1 MPRRKMIQFL
11 MAGVLTVGLY
21 TSLPSASAAEVARA
35 SGGVAAPAAS
45 PLAELGRLLQKDFHA
60 LDKLMPR
67 GDELV
72 DAQSRQRLA
81 PEVVPLLKD
90 IESKISK
97 FMHTAA
103 GLTPDDKL
111 QVQGLQQH
119 FAAVMAVLGDVGA
132 QSQLKQEIASGDP
145 AVKLGA
151 QLQMLQVR
159 WWQSDKNAAVQGHIL
174 NRIALL
180 AKANPTNDTV
190 TMMLLGMIE
199 LGAADVAVRDQARQI
214 IMDDQSGPLALQ
226 VKSDVGYTLKLHKKF
241 LNKSVVVHGELLGG
255 GKFSTAQ
262 WKGKVVVVDFWATW
276 CGPCRA
282 SLPGLERL
290 YSRYHDQGLRVVGVS
305 NDNSGAALKAF
316 LKANPKMA
324 WPQLFDAS
332 NPGWSLISTSF
343 GLNSIPTQ
351 FVIDRQGILRHISV
365 GFDPNHGIK
374 STVVRLLE
382 QQ

>member
-1 MPRRKMIQFL
+1 MPRRKMIHFL
-11 MAGVLTVGLY
+11 MAGVLTIGLY
-21 TSLPSASAAEVARA
+21 TSLPSASAAEVAGA

-45 PLAELGRLLQKDFHA
+45 PLAELGRLLQKDFHS

-72 DAQSRQRLA
+72 DAQARQRLA
-81 PEVVPLLKD
+81 PEVLPLLKD

-159 WWQSDKNAAVQGHIL
+159 WWQSAQNAEVQGHIL

-180 AKANPTNDTV
+180 AKANPT
-190 TMMLLGMIE
+190 
-199 LGAADVAVRDQARQI
+199 
-214 IMDDQSGPLALQ
+214 
-226 VKSDVGYTLKLHKKF
+226 
-241 LNKSVVVHGELLGG
+241 
-255 GKFSTAQ
+255 
-262 WKGKVVVVDFWATW
+262 
-276 CGPCRA
+276 
-282 SLPGLERL
+282 
-290 YSRYHDQGLRVVGVS
+290 
-305 NDNSGAALKAF
+305 
-316 LKANPKMA
+316 
-324 WPQLFDAS
+324 
-332 NPGWSLISTSF
+332 
-343 GLNSIPTQ
+343 
-351 FVIDRQGILRHISV
+351 
-365 GFDPNHGIK
+365 
-374 STVVRLLE
+374 
-382 QQ
+382 